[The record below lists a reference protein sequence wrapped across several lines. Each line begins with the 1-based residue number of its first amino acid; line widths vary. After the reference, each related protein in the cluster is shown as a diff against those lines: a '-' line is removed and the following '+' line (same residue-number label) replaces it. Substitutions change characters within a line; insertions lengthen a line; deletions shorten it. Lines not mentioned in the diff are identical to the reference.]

1 VTRLPFSQAS
11 FTEFIGARVEQVDEG
26 VCRLSLTV
34 TPDHLDAR
42 GVLHTGVLT
51 SLMDATIGIG
61 LGYLRRDEVRHR
73 PHATIEMNASFLAE
87 AATGDEIEVE
97 GRVIRQGRSIAFGE
111 SVARRRPHGDTLA
124 LSRLTFA
131 IAAHPH
137 PQHRTAHPDH
147 HTAHLDDQT
156 AHPEVS
162 KDESNTGHGPA

>member
-1 VTRLPFSQAS
+1 MNGLPFSQAS
-11 FTEFIGARVEQVDEG
+11 FTEFIGARVEGIDEG

-34 TPDHLDAR
+34 EPRHLDRR

-73 PHATIEMNASFLAE
+73 PHATIEMNASFLAN
-87 AATGDEIEVE
+87 ARTGDEIEAE

-111 SVARRRPHGDTLA
+111 AVVRRRSDGEMLA

-131 IAAHPH
+131 ISNRRRPPH
-137 PQHRTAHPDH
+137 AGQESTPENVGQGPSPDGEGD
-147 HTAHLDDQT
+147 A
-156 AHPEVS
+156 
-162 KDESNTGHGPA
+162 